1 MKGGRPK
8 FCHRRHATAPAQR
21 LKFGRLSTVRKARKQ
36 RIASVSAR
44 TYKAL
49 RGRCTPAYGTQT
61 QRLGYGGYVMLVCN
75 ADGRVAVSSLQQSAA
90 AAEADRTTET
100 LVLRRLP
107 IPTATSCD
115 LESAADHR
123 RTGRAVVAHPAAV
136 RVRRPRRCLGCGR
149 AVARDSPVGSD
160 HGNRCE
166 RPLDQ

>member
-1 MKGGRPK
+1 M
-8 FCHRRHATAPAQR
+8 
-21 LKFGRLSTVRKARKQ
+21 
-36 RIASVSAR
+36 
-44 TYKAL
+44 
-49 RGRCTPAYGTQT
+49 
-61 QRLGYGGYVMLVCN
+61 MVCN

-149 AVARDSPVGSD
+149 AVANGS
-160 HGNRCE
+160 GKKRLWCSLRCFHIDE
-166 RPLDQ
+166 RRRRRERNHR